1 MDAGSPKRTI
11 LIILLSSGLVFAGSG
26 LLQTMLPMR
35 ADRADFSTSM
45 IGFLGTAYF
54 VGFIAGCILGPRL
67 IRNVGHIRA
76 YSGVVALLAALCI
89 LFPLWV
95 DPYFWSGI
103 RFLSGICLAIT
114 IMTLESWLNDQASN
128 ETRGRILS
136 LYIIISNAG
145 WIAGQL
151 GINLSSLTGTTL
163 FILVTVAVCLSV
175 APVALTTTR
184 EPEPVPDARLDLKGL
199 FGLSPVGVIGCFLV
213 GTAEGA
219 FWSLAPVFGQQRGLE
234 VLEVTLL
241 MGAFVLGGSLSQWPI
256 GRISDDHD
264 RRIVI
269 LPVALATVVS
279 GLTIAAIGNLATAPT
294 LILALI
300 HGALMIP
307 IYSLCIAHVNDSAP
321 TERFVQVSGGLLLVY
336 SAGAALGPLAAAPL
350 MEGYGPGGLFV
361 FISGVLAVFALA
373 IAIRL
378 VSTRRLARAFPGRY
392 APSPRTTQSVYELE
406 SDDPPEAAG
415 SRT

>member
-1 MDAGSPKRTI
+1 MTAGSPQRTI
-11 LIILLSSGLVFAGSG
+11 AIILLSSGLVFAGSG

-35 ADRADFSTSM
+35 AELADFSTSM
-45 IGFLGTAYF
+45 IGVLGTAYF
-54 VGFIAGCILGPRL
+54 AGFIGGCILGPRL
-67 IRNVGHIRA
+67 IKNVGHIRA

-89 LFPLWV
+89 LFPLWI
-95 DPYFWSGI
+95 DPYFWAGI
-103 RFLSGICLAIT
+103 RFLNGVCLAIT
-114 IMTLESWLNDQASN
+114 IMALESWLNDQASN

-136 LYIIISNAG
+136 LYIIISNSG

-151 GINLSSLTGTTL
+151 GINLSSLVGTTL

-175 APVALTTTR
+175 APVALTPTR
-184 EPEPVPDARLDLKGL
+184 EPEPVPDARLDLKAL
-199 FGLSPVGVIGCFLV
+199 FSLSPVGVIGCFLV

-241 MGAFVLGGSLSQWPI
+241 MGAFVLGGTLSQWPI
-256 GRISDDHD
+256 GRVSDDHD

-269 LPVALATVVS
+269 LPVALATVIS
-279 GLTIAAIGNLATAPT
+279 GLAIAALGSLATGPT
-294 LILALI
+294 LALALV

-350 MEGYGPGGLFV
+350 MEEFGPGGLFV
-361 FISGVLAVFALA
+361 FISAVLGVFGAVIALRLYFA
-373 IAIRL
+373 REP
-378 VSTRRLARAFPGRY
+378 TRQYPGRY

-406 SDDPPEAAG
+406 SE
-415 SRT
+415 